1 MKVRELIYDIRVI
14 LKENTNDSVLS
25 NRDIWS
31 ICWRFATTLISRQ
44 VNTKR
49 YIYHLNIWKDI
60 EVKFTE
66 VPITEGTSLDIPV
79 DCTIYKSI
87 NPLPKLV
94 ESPFGAIYRN
104 ITTFDKTTSYSLVD
118 PHLFKTKKKITK
130 NKGKFVFI
138 NNNHLYST
146 DKYPLILSGLFEDIS
161 FSLGKGCKIMDLE
174 VPIPNDLISSILQM
188 TPQQLSLFKQVP
200 QDSITNLNPNN

>member
-1 MKVRELIYDIRVI
+1 MKLRELIYDIRVS

-31 ICWRFATTLISRQ
+31 LCWRIAITLISRQ

-49 YIYHLNIWKDI
+49 NIYHLNIWKDI

-66 VPITEGTSLDIPV
+66 VPITEGTSLDIPI

-87 NPLPKLV
+87 NPIPKLV

-104 ITTFDKTTSYSLVD
+104 ITTFDKTTSYSLID
-118 PHLFKTKKKITK
+118 PHLFKTKRKITK

-138 NNNHLYST
+138 NNNHLYSV

-161 FSLGKGCKIMDLE
+161 LTLGNGCKIMDLE
-174 VPIPNDLISSILQM
+174 VPIPSDIISSLLQM
-188 TPQQLSLFKQVP
+188 TPQQLSVFKQVP
-200 QDSITNLNPNN
+200 QDTITNLNPNN